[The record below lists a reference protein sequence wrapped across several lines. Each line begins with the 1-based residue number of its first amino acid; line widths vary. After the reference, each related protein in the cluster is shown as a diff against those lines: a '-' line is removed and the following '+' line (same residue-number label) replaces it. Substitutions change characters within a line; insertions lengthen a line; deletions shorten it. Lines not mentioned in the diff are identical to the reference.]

1 MTYRVTKTFLNSLS
15 SLMDP
20 TSDSVIVRDFNLIYP
35 DDSSVRTKFNYRS
48 TDKLLVSDVFQD
60 LVQFSVHQPFYLPNH

>member
-20 TSDSVIVRDFNLIYP
+20 ASDSVIVRDFNLVYP